1 MKVLL
6 LRVTLRASW
15 VHSLKEK
22 RMVAKSIIQKLKN
35 KFNISVGEVDKQ
47 DIHQTIVIG
56 ISGVC
61 GTSAQVD
68 STMESIIRFIEDNTY
83 SEIINIENEEYIF

>member
-1 MKVLL
+1 
-6 LRVTLRASW
+6 
-15 VHSLKEK
+15 
-22 RMVAKSIIQKLKN
+22 MVAKSIIQKLKN

>member
-22 RMVAKSIIQKLKN
+22 RMIAKSIIQKLKN

-68 STMESIIRFIEDNTY
+68 STMENIIRFIEDNTY